1 VADLDTVPDI
11 SGRDFIKVALEADRG
26 IVVDDPLVSDEED
39 LIQFAFGK
47 PTDRHPCDGGV
58 VAVHGALAD
67 AAMELIMVVLLKP
80 QPKGVVEFIQG
91 DSLRYPGQE
100 AVPDRAEE
108 SFDFSTGR
116 AVVGLGMDQ

>member
-91 DSLRYPGQE
+91 IPSGIPARKRSRTVRKNLSIFPRE
-100 AVPDRAEE
+100 
-108 SFDFSTGR
+108 
-116 AVVGLGMDQ
+116 GLS